1 MYVCIIV
8 YDAHRSLRSSI
19 RSGASNIV
27 TGIVNLTRAGS
38 MRMRNSIRRQGSI
51 RRQEEINEARAATS
65 INRGRSVSSSEQQLL
80 AEPPSSGLDHLVDDS
95 AGAAQSMND
104 NTVRTA
110 PPLSP
115 PPPSLSSYV
124 MAELK
129 ITPSHWPSY
138 VVTNNSS
145 ILSRLLKKSFNIIVM
160 LALYIEMAD
169 SFVNIILISGYFS
182 SDDLACQN
190 LLLKK

>member
-1 MYVCIIV
+1 MLCIIV
-8 YDAHRSLRSSI
+8 VMLYTYRSLRSSI

-51 RRQEEINEARAATS
+51 RRQEDINEARATTS

-110 PPLSP
+110 PPP
-115 PPPSLSSYV
+115 QPSLSSLCNGR
-124 MAELK
+124 AQ
-129 ITPSHWPSY
+129 
-138 VVTNNSS
+138 NNTKLFGHHSN
-145 ILSRLLKKSFNIIVM
+145 LSKTIETGASMLAYKNGRLLCKN
-160 LALYIEMAD
+160 
-169 SFVNIILISGYFS
+169 YF
-182 SDDLACQN
+182 DLW
-190 LLLKK
+190 